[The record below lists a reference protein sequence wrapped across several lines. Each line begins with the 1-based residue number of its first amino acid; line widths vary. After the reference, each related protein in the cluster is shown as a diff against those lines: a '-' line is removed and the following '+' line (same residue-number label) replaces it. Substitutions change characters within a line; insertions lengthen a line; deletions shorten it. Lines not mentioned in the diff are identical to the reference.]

1 MKQNKNTYSY
11 NWADKILKTFV
22 NSRDFIEFEE
32 DVDPDWTQMMSNKK
46 TIKNDFLIMLKQ
58 KKYVLFLVLTYIND
72 GVIKFELNNS
82 TFIYKQRL

>member
-1 MKQNKNTYSY
+1 MCGWILLYMKQNKNTYSY

-46 TIKNDFLIMLKQ
+46 TIKNDFLIMLK
-58 KKYVLFLVLTYIND
+58 
-72 GVIKFELNNS
+72 
-82 TFIYKQRL
+82 